1 MPNPEWVV
9 HSLEFHDDYVLQLKF
24 EDGSIK
30 DFDCKELLDEPIYSP
45 LRNMSFFARHKLY
58 TALSDGMKI

>member
-1 MPNPEWVV
+1 M
-9 HSLEFHDDYVLQLKF
+9 LKLKF